1 MKRKNTAVLMA
12 LVLVFSLAMTACGK
26 EAAPETTAPVETT
39 AAIPLGLSNWSLTAT
54 TWSSPNGATINLSA
68 TPYGYV
74 EGRTA
79 VFTVRLEGEDV
90 TSAPCVWDGS
100 QYTASVEL
108 NAEDGY
114 CYYVQMQDAEGNS
127 AEIPVNTP
135 SAVTNEAFIDLAD
148 ALTSYCNLL
157 ITESSYADGQLTVA
171 SGTVQIQLPKIG
183 NNGESV
189 TCTEAKL
196 VLTCGEE
203 EVASEVLTLEES
215 DGASKHEQA
224 ISNLVFEVPQ
234 MEGDLQVALRLDVT
248 LSNGQTMTSQGG
260 SWLSSEN
267 GVLPVVG

>member
-1 MKRKNTAVLMA
+1 MKRKNAAVLMA
-12 LVLVFSLAMTACGK
+12 LVLVFALAMTACGK

-90 TSAPCVWDGS
+90 TSAPCTWDGS

-171 SGTVQIQLPKIG
+171 SGTTKPTHISMTERSAACES
-183 NNGESV
+183 GEMIYTIRAERDITFETTFAADPAALKLGDKV
-189 TCTEAKL
+189 TIHT
-196 VLTCGEE
+196 
-203 EVASEVLTLEES
+203 
-215 DGASKHEQA
+215 DGAQVTATTQSGVAEIVSILEQETGGRV
-224 ISNLVFEVPQ
+224 LVRFP
-234 MEGDLQVALRLDVT
+234 
-248 LSNGQTMTSQGG
+248 
-260 SWLSSEN
+260 
-267 GVLPVVG
+267 